1 MFKESNYWNGTA
13 SSPPVSPNNA
23 SQNEASHSN
32 SKNLP
37 YRLYQ
42 QDKSKDRK
50 MMGKRD
56 SIKTKNP
63 FIQRRSTLQT
73 MLYQGMFMGSP
84 SVSENLVNNNLTT
97 SSFSNEESRNSRADI
112 GDSEAN
118 EQTVSMRL
126 DRIEDI
132 LLYLACR
139 LRNQEIMENVK
150 QEWRFLAEVMLSG
163 LNELITFFRLV
174 LSMF

>member
-1 MFKESNYWNGTA
+1 
-13 SSPPVSPNNA
+13 
-23 SQNEASHSN
+23 
-32 SKNLP
+32 
-37 YRLYQ
+37 
-42 QDKSKDRK
+42 
-50 MMGKRD
+50 
-56 SIKTKNP
+56 
-63 FIQRRSTLQT
+63 
-73 MLYQGMFMGSP
+73 MGSP

-97 SSFSNEESRNSRADI
+97 SGFSNEESRNSRADI

-118 EQTVSMRL
+118 EQTVNMRL